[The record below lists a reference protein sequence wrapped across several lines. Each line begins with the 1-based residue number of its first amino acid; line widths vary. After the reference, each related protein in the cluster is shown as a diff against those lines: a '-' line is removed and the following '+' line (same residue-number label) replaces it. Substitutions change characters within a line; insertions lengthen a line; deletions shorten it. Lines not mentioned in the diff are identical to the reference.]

1 MKFLLVLKFRKTFYF
16 PCSIK
21 WTKLFTVQDRHK
33 SGNKT
38 DNTQGPL
45 VRFMTDNMQGLVCT
59 IHTWF
64 YNKTDNTIR
73 QVRLGQ
79 YNLTTRARLPTSSE
93 DVIISFVIDY
103 NLTVNFPFVFLLFKE
118 RCGLLIICHMMS
130 VFSINSTIC
139 IGVPLTLKK

>member
-1 MKFLLVLKFRKTFYF
+1 
-16 PCSIK
+16 
-21 WTKLFTVQDRHK
+21 
-33 SGNKT
+33 
-38 DNTQGPL
+38 
-45 VRFMTDNMQGLVCT
+45 MTDNMQGLVCT

-93 DVIISFVIDY
+93 DVIITFVIDY
-103 NLTVNFPFVFLLFKE
+103 NLNVNFPFVFLLFKE
-118 RCGLLIICHMMS
+118 IICHMMS

-139 IGVPLTLKK
+139 IGVPRTLYKNEGPNDKDDMYSVYTVYMQNLRIIIHYSVIIII